1 MIHLKNVE
9 NNMKSG
15 FKKYKGSYK
24 RSKSPFTDNDIDYNK
39 RIGQPSRYKDRAK
52 QDLKEANL
60 ARKNIAHMSRQSE
73 HPAFGVFR
81 RGMNVAGGYL
91 LARDTVR
98 SAKSIANLTKA
109 GKIAKAGKVLA
120 KGGLVS
126 GVLPVV
132 GGYLLAR
139 EAIRGV
145 QRRKEKRS
153 QERSEKAFGKGMKF
167 KEDPYGSKD
176 PRSPY
181 QKYDSTYKRDSSPFS
196 KKKDPKKTKKRI
208 LASTEWPRK
217 KGGMEMTEYSKGD
230 DIGTAIVYKKG
241 LKKYTKELDLEHNP
255 TGKYAQITRKGIRKL
270 KKEGSYVS
278 GRKMKRIKDD
288 YLSGEYA
295 KKMLKKRRKKKNKS
309 PLKTELKNTRQQGRK
324 RETRIDISMSGA
336 IKQALEKNRLA
347 EIKRRKQYGV
357 KGIDY

>member
-1 MIHLKNVE
+1 
-9 NNMKSG
+9 MKAG
-15 FKKYKGSYK
+15 FKNYKGSYK
-24 RSKSPFTDNDIDYNK
+24 RNKSPFTDNDIDYNK

-52 QDLKEANL
+52 QDLRDANQFKKEITKEMPGVIRYGLPAAVGVIGARDTIRRAKSVANL
-60 ARKNIAHMSRQSE
+60 A
-73 HPAFGVFR
+73 
-81 RGMNVAGGYL
+81 
-91 LARDTVR
+91 
-98 SAKSIANLTKA
+98 KA
-109 GKIAKAGKVLA
+109 GKIAKAGGVLS
-120 KGGLVS
+120 KSFLVS
-126 GVLPVV
+126 SALPIA

-153 QERSEKAFGKGMKF
+153 QERSEQAFGKDMKF
-167 KEDPYGSKD
+167 KKDPYGSSA

-181 QKYDSTYKRDSSPFS
+181 QKYDSAYKRDSSPFS

-295 KKMLKKRRKKKNKS
+295 KKMLKKRRKKK
-309 PLKTELKNTRQQGRK
+309 
-324 RETRIDISMSGA
+324 
-336 IKQALEKNRLA
+336 
-347 EIKRRKQYGV
+347 
-357 KGIDY
+357 

>member
-1 MIHLKNVE
+1 
-9 NNMKSG
+9 MKSG

-52 QDLKEANL
+52 QDLREANL
-60 ARKNIAHMSRQSE
+60 VRKDMARMIREDE
-73 HPAFGVFR
+73 HPVSKVFR
-81 RGMNVAGGYL
+81 RGMNVA
-91 LARDTVR
+91 APVIAAAHTVR
-98 SAKSIANLTKA
+98 RAKGVAGLVKA
-109 GKIAKAGKVLA
+109 GKIGKAGGLIA
-120 KGGLVS
+120 KSGLVS
-126 GVLPVV
+126 TALPIA

-145 QRRKEKRS
+145 QRRREKRS
-153 QERSEKAFGKGMKF
+153 QGRFEEMYGKDVKF
-167 KEDPYGSKD
+167 KKDPYGSKA

-181 QKYDSTYKRDSSPFS
+181 QKYDSAYKRDSSPFS

-295 KKMLKKRRKKKNKS
+295 KKMLKKRTKKKNKS
-309 PLKTELKNTRQQGRK
+309 PLKNELKNTRQQGRK
-324 RETRIDISMSGA
+324 RETRINISMDQA

-347 EIKRRKQYGV
+347 EIKRKKQYGI
-357 KGIDY
+357 KGVDY